1 MTQSV
6 FKCPKRTHDPPVSSK
21 KRKRIDVD
29 STLMTSNADSLD
41 AHAFSSCFG
50 CARPTYSTPSSP
62 PHAECRSETS
72 VHGTQTTA
80 GAAYTYNGGL
90 SIGECPATTTTS
102 MPNKMK
108 HSKASKWQREKR
120 RKLLA
125 SDEACNVCPEVKS
138 FSNKDNNGKRSR
150 QYRWQRHQKRRLESS
165 QEASNLSQ
173 CPKQNTNGDLLT
185 DPKKV
190 GYEYSM
196 SEFPIDIGFWGRGV
210 GNTLAYIHMVYITNA
225 GYVLLL
231 FRLPMHA

>member
-1 MTQSV
+1 MLFYTPYEITITLS
-6 FKCPKRTHDPPVSSK
+6 FSSVSSK

-90 SIGECPATTTTS
+90 SIGECPATATTS
-102 MPNKMK
+102 MPNKKK

-185 DPKKV
+185 DPRKV
-190 GYEYSM
+190 FLLKNLQGCSAFV
-196 SEFPIDIGFWGRGV
+196 SSLCLGV
-210 GNTLAYIHMVYITNA
+210 THILSILYAKPKSYYIIL
-225 GYVLLL
+225 VL
-231 FRLPMHA
+231 